1 MRTAKIGPDL
11 RLENDRKSIATLS
24 GVCSCLG
31 DSENNFKVNG
41 FSCVLFFVSNIM
53 QIPNSFVSNQCAVQ
67 TATFYW

>member
-31 DSENNFKVNG
+31 DSEILKLIVFRASCFSFQTLCKYQTVLYLISALFKPLRFIG
-41 FSCVLFFVSNIM
+41 E
-53 QIPNSFVSNQCAVQ
+53 
-67 TATFYW
+67 